1 MSDQLDP
8 IPWENISAK
17 PVKEMTTAGMVIDL
31 RRCIG
36 CHGCS
41 ISCKTEH
48 EVPLGTFRT
57 RVHYAPRPD
66 RPQIAFVPLL
76 CMQCKDAPCLTACP
90 TSAISRLSDGRVVIE
105 EELCNGTKACVS
117 ACPYD
122 AIAIHPQTNKAMKCD
137 FCEHRTAVGMEPAC
151 VESCPTNALIFG
163 DLGDASDP
171 VTQYAKA
178 NDAKAYKEDAGT
190 DPSVLYI
197 GHEEWME
204 SAAKGV
210 QISDDE
216 AGIVYE

>member
-1 MSDQLDP
+1 
-8 IPWENISAK
+8 
-17 PVKEMTTAGMVIDL
+17 
-31 RRCIG
+31 
-36 CHGCS
+36 
-41 ISCKTEH
+41 
-48 EVPLGTFRT
+48 
-57 RVHYAPRPD
+57 
-66 RPQIAFVPLL
+66 
-76 CMQCKDAPCLTACP
+76 
-90 TSAISRLSDGRVVIE
+90 
-105 EELCNGTKACVS
+105 
-117 ACPYD
+117 
-122 AIAIHPQTNKAMKCD
+122 MKCD

-151 VESCPTNALIFG
+151 VESCPTSALRFG
-163 DLGDASDP
+163 DLGDAADP